1 MILFYYNVLTYIFIL
16 LIQFE
21 RRAFKQY
28 AIDSADKFKFLHLE
42 EPIPHPLTALT
53 NATTFCYYFHTVA
66 CSVLSAYYT
75 DIQIPH
81 TRVNNLHLIAAIVY
95 TVFYGNRTPE
105 GFLGSVRLAV
115 CCCLPV
121 KSKPADVEV
130 TDAVR

>member
-1 MILFYYNVLTYIFIL
+1 MILLYYDVLTYIFIL

-21 RRAFKQY
+21 LRSNYMHVDTAG
-28 AIDSADKFKFLHLE
+28 KFKFLHNEQPL
-42 EPIPHPLTALT
+42 PPPLTALT
-53 NATTFCYYFHTVA
+53 NTTTFCFYFHTVA

-75 DIQIPH
+75 DIRIPH

>member
-1 MILFYYNVLTYIFIL
+1 MNAGHSNNMQV
-16 LIQFE
+16 
-21 RRAFKQY
+21 
-28 AIDSADKFKFLHLE
+28 DSADKFKFLHFE

-53 NATTFCYYFHTVA
+53 NTTTFCFYFHTVA
-66 CSVLSAYYT
+66 CSVLSAYCT
-75 DIQIPH
+75 DIHIPH
-81 TRVNNLHLIAAIVY
+81 TRVNNLHLIAAVVY

-121 KSKPADVEV
+121 KSKPADGEV

>member
-1 MILFYYNVLTYIFIL
+1 MQV
-16 LIQFE
+16 
-21 RRAFKQY
+21 
-28 AIDSADKFKFLHLE
+28 DSADKFKFLPFE

-53 NATTFCYYFHTVA
+53 NTTTFCFYFHTVA

-75 DIQIPH
+75 DIHIPH

-95 TVFYGNRTPE
+95 TVFYGNRTPG

-115 CCCLPV
+115 CCCLPG